1 MLSYLAARGTST
13 QRDIAVYFAV
23 DAAAVSR
30 MLDTLARKGMVTVA
44 PAETDRRAKAV
55 TLTEA
60 GHETVRAWDERCAE
74 VEQIMLDGIDEADR
88 AQLEELLERVRAN
101 LVAARRGRDAAL
113 RQLAPGQREGRRAR
127 MSDLKLILRYLGPYR
142 RDFVLAAICMVLEGT
157 LELMIPFLHRGPHR
171 PGYRGA
177 RPLQRLGN
185 RRAHARLRRRGH
197 GLWHGLLALLG
208 PRGHGPGR
216 QPARCPVRGGA
227 APVV

>member
-1 MLSYLAARGTST
+1 MDNEKSSQREGSSLYDMHTAVLRAFHAQRALLRPYGDTLGLGPGQPKVLSYLAARGTST

-101 LVAARRGRDAAL
+101 LVAARRGRDAACGSL
-113 RQLAPGQREGRRAR
+113 RLASA
-127 MSDLKLILRYLGPYR
+127 
-142 RDFVLAAICMVLEGT
+142 
-157 LELMIPFLHRGPHR
+157 
-171 PGYRGA
+171 
-177 RPLQRLGN
+177 
-185 RRAHARLRRRGH
+185 
-197 GLWHGLLALLG
+197 
-208 PRGHGPGR
+208 
-216 QPARCPVRGGA
+216 RGGERA
-227 APVV
+227 